1 MKRSKVLLF
10 FLIFTL
16 LFFQQQLQQEA
27 GAQNLPSADNPS
39 FNQSPQNTGLPA
51 TVIVYMLKLNGLG
64 ESLGIPCNQGDGA
77 DTGCVEEGSG
87 FTYPPTDPSYITYVK
102 CPQDHPNDPNY
113 CDKNPLRFDVEH
125 YYLYNVLPREMNV
138 AENDVT
144 LVALKAQALAARSI
158 ADWKAIKRYP
168 DDFKSVVNSTA
179 VQIFMPG
186 SFENYNPSATPLI
199 QQAVNETS
207 GQYLYHDDGL
217 VGDLHKL
224 SIDAEFGS
232 DFFSNTNYQPN
243 QPNPPSY
250 LVGIQDPIST
260 MCGAQNNNG
269 GYGGMSQL
277 GAIRW
282 SKGNQCAGS
291 GNQPWPVAWTD
302 YRQILVHY
310 YTGIDILNASG
321 GKVAP
326 DDRWNLLWHNA
337 SAEMTAGQ
345 PYDISLKL
353 QNTSTWDWTGNAIL
367 GWQWTPNSQGWQG
380 NIPLTAT
387 QGETI
392 DQAVS
397 IVAPSANGTYTL
409 HLDVGRAGGSWFS
422 SGWPD
427 AQIPVTITGASATPT
442 PTSTPPTGQTIQ
454 IAISLGSDD
463 GGTNPGDCAFSNTD
477 NEVYLGACFNGGDIT
492 SGFRFQNVP
501 IPPNANIEN
510 AYIRFTVDGQYT
522 APIHVQIDAEASGN
536 PLTYSASCSPRT

>member
-1 MKRSKVLLF
+1 MKHKNILLVVF
-10 FLIFTL
+10 FLTL
-16 LFFQQQLQQEA
+16 FVFQQVQA
-27 GAQNLPSADNPS
+27 GETMPPNNPPQINPAPSNVGILYNTLYVYVYWLVPADDPNNP
-39 FNQSPQNTGLPA
+39 GA
-51 TVIVYMLKLNGLG
+51 ILN
-64 ESLGIPCNQGDGA
+64 
-77 DTGCVEEGSG
+77 
-87 FTYPPTDPSYITYVK
+87 PPTQCEWPTNNYGCGSESPDPTLG
-102 CPQDHPNDPNY
+102 
-113 CDKNPLRFDVEH
+113 LREPEGFFHVREQ
-125 YYLYNVLPREMNV
+125 YYLRNVLPNEMDF
-138 AENDVT
+138 AEIAPDPDAE
-144 LVALKAQALAARSI
+144 ALQAQAIAARTFAS
-158 ADWKAIKRYP
+158 Y
-168 DDFKSVVNSTA
+168 KSANFPEEIVGVFHVINNSTQFQ
-179 VQIFMPG
+179 VFIPG
-186 SFENYNPSATPLI
+186 TYNTYPNYQTDIDTALNATQGQFLSA
-199 QQAVNETS
+199 
-207 GQYLYHDDGL
+207 GDG
-217 VGDLHKL
+217 HT
-224 SIDAEFGS
+224 IDAEFSS
-232 DFFSNTNYQPN
+232 DIIGQSVDGNQNYLKPVQE
-243 QPNPPSY
+243 
-250 LVGIQDPIST
+250 PISSST
-260 MCGAQNNNG
+260 CNLSGVPGNG
-269 GYGGMSQL
+269 WGMSQR

-282 SKGNQCAGS
+282 ARGNTCPDGTGAV
-291 GNQPWPVAWTD
+291 WPVKWD
-302 YRQILVHY
+302 HKQILVHY
-310 YTGIDILNASG
+310 YTGIDIVDDASG
-321 GKVAP
+321 NKVAP

-337 SAEMTAGQ
+337 PAEMTAGQ

-427 AQIPVTITGASATPT
+427 AEIPVAITGASATPT
-442 PTSTPPTGQTIQ
+442 PISPPGQTIS
-454 IAISLGSDD
+454 IPISLGSDD
-463 GGTNPGDCAFSNTD
+463 GGTNPGDCVFSNTD

>member
-442 PTSTPPTGQTIQ
+442 PISPPGQTIS
-454 IAISLGSDD
+454 IPISLGSDD
-463 GGTNPGDCAFSNTD
+463 GGTNPGDCVFSNTD

>member
-353 QNTSTWDWTGNAIL
+353 QNTSTWDWTG
-367 GWQWTPNSQGWQG
+367 
-380 NIPLTAT
+380 
-387 QGETI
+387 
-392 DQAVS
+392 
-397 IVAPSANGTYTL
+397 
-409 HLDVGRAGGSWFS
+409 
-422 SGWPD
+422 
-427 AQIPVTITGASATPT
+427 
-442 PTSTPPTGQTIQ
+442 
-454 IAISLGSDD
+454 
-463 GGTNPGDCAFSNTD
+463 
-477 NEVYLGACFNGGDIT
+477 
-492 SGFRFQNVP
+492 
-501 IPPNANIEN
+501 
-510 AYIRFTVDGQYT
+510 
-522 APIHVQIDAEASGN
+522 
-536 PLTYSASCSPRT
+536 

>member
-51 TVIVYMLKLNGLG
+51 TVIVYMLNLDGSG

-427 AQIPVTITGASATPT
+427 AEIPVAITGASATPT
-442 PTSTPPTGQTIQ
+442 PISPPGQTIS
-454 IAISLGSDD
+454 IPISLGSDD
-463 GGTNPGDCAFSNTD
+463 GGTNPGDCVFSNTD